1 MNTRSNDPPPATH
14 PPNRQ
19 GVYVAN
25 QVDPAAGGAAR
36 GREAALLRTRLSLTG
51 GASWRLL
58 APPAAFRFPR
68 CNACAPGAAPGS
80 DACALHLHGPTSWFA
95 PEGPHPNLYTLEAA
109 PGLALAT
116 GNVGAHLDFSPDA
129 DCTFLSR
136 DGGAT
141 WEDVA
146 DNTAIYEIGAA
157 GSIIVM
163 AAHRSEGPAD
173 AVRLS
178 LDTGACWHTVR
189 LPEPML
195 VDNIRVDP
203 SGGGR
208 VFLVHGQACARSE
221 ARPACTYMGGGGG
234 PPGKLFSVD
243 VRELL
248 GADFRE
254 CDAADGSADYEA
266 WAPPAPGGCL
276 LGAARAAR
284 RRARDAFCV
293 SPPSFSA
300 ALAPPGAPCACA
312 ADADLECEFGFAR
325 PPGAGANATC
335 APMPGVAPA
344 DACPRLLSSGYR
356 ASSTHTR
363 LVHGD
368 ACAGVGAL
376 IPDTDGQGG
385 KPGSSGGGGSGGGGA
400 GGKGGGAASAA
411 RRFFVFLL
419 LAGAGGAAAALAW
432 AHCLA
437 PAQREAAMSAAMPVL
452 AALAAGAE
460 AAFGFVVD
468 AWDWARARLRERGI
482 LRGGD
487 AAYGY
492 GFGGGAPGGAYEPL
506 AGGGGLDLAAED
518 AASPAPFARG
528 GEP

>member
-1 MNTRSNDPPPATH
+1 
-14 PPNRQ
+14 
-19 GVYVAN
+19 
-25 QVDPAAGGAAR
+25 
-36 GREAALLRTRLSLTG
+36 
-51 GASWRLL
+51 
-58 APPAAFRFPR
+58 
-68 CNACAPGAAPGS
+68 
-80 DACALHLHGPTSWFA
+80 
-95 PEGPHPNLYTLEAA
+95 
-109 PGLALAT
+109 
-116 GNVGAHLDFSPDA
+116 
-129 DCTFLSR
+129 
-136 DGGAT
+136 
-141 WEDVA
+141 VA
-146 DNTAIYEIGAA
+146 DNTAIYEVGAA
-157 GSIIVM
+157 GSIIAM

-178 LDTGACWHTVR
+178 LDAGACWHTVR
-189 LPEPML
+189 LPEPLL

-221 ARPACTYMGGGGG
+221 ARPACTYAGGGGG

-254 CDAADGSADYEA
+254 CDAADGSADFEA
-266 WAPPAPGGCL
+266 WAPPTPGGCL

-284 RRARDAFCV
+284 RRSRDAFCV
-293 SPPSFSA
+293 SPPAFSA
-300 ALAPPGAPCACA
+300 ALAPPDAPCACA
-312 ADADLECEFGFAR
+312 ADTDLECEFGFAR
-325 PPGAGANATC
+325 PPGGGANATC

-356 ASSTHTR
+356 TSSTHTR

-385 KPGSSGGGGSGGGGA
+385 KPGASGGGSGGGGA
-400 GGKGGGAASAA
+400 GGKGGAASAA

-437 PAQREAAMSAAMPVL
+437 PAQREAAVSAAMPAL

-487 AAYGY
+487 DAYGY
-492 GFGGGAPGGAYEPL
+492 GYGGGAPGGAYEPL

-518 AASPAPFARG
+518 AASPTPFARG